1 MQEEQT
7 VSVAESAA
15 AEGAPEGAQA
25 AGEQASEGA
34 QTAGTQAKKHHGFSS
49 KIGFVLAAAGSAV
62 GLGNLWRF
70 PYLAAKY
77 GGGVFILC
85 YIILAATVG
94 ITLLMLEIAIGRKTG
109 KGIIGAFTQLNK
121 KFRWVG
127 FLCLA
132 VPIIIVPYYCVIGG
146 WVVKYIVA
154 FLTGSAGL
162 VEGGGAAVD
171 TSAYFN
177 SFITDP
183 WQPLIFF
190 LIFAAATVLVVVF
203 GVQNGIERIS
213 KVLMPLLAVISL
225 FLMIY
230 VLCQPGALEG
240 LEFLFKPD
248 FSKFGYETLL
258 AALGQ
263 LFYSLSLAMGIMITY
278 GSYMK
283 KEVSV
288 QKSSLQIAICDSAF
302 AIVAATIII
311 PSIFAFSTDAQGAL
325 NNSGPSLMFVQ
336 LPAVFNNLPGG
347 RWIGAV
353 FFVLVFFAALTSSI
367 SLVEAIVAVLRE
379 NLHLKRWVSCCIV
392 FGIVI
397 VLGVLSSL
405 GFGVLS
411 DIKIVMPSG
420 STYQLLDMFDY
431 LSNSILMP
439 IVAILTCILAG
450 YFIDK
455 NLIPDE
461 IGLKRR
467 GGRVYFRVMVR
478 YIAPVCM
485 AIILISGI
493 VFNLVLP
500 PL

>member
-1 MQEEQT
+1 M
-7 VSVAESAA
+7 AESTTPAR
-15 AEGAPEGAQA
+15 
-25 AGEQASEGA
+25 ASWSGKLA
-34 QTAGTQAKKHHGFSS
+34 
-49 KIGFVLAAAGSAV
+49 FVLAAAASAV
-62 GLGNLWRF
+62 GLGSMWRF

-77 GGGVFILC
+77 GGGTFLFVYLVFVFTI
-85 YIILAATVG
+85 G
-94 ITLLMLEIAIGRKTG
+94 IALLLLETALGRHTRQSA
-109 KGIIGAFTQLNK
+109 IGAFKAFGK
-121 KFRWVG
+121 KYAFIG
-127 FLCLA
+127 IFTSA
-132 VPIIIVPYYCVIGG
+132 VPFIIVPYYCVIGG

-347 RWIGAV
+347 QWIGAV

>member
-1 MQEEQT
+1 MQTEQT
-7 VSVAESAA
+7 PVPAAGAETAAGSA
-15 AEGAPEGAQA
+15 PAQA
-25 AGEQASEGA
+25 AAAGGA
-34 QTAGTQAKKHHGFSS
+34 PAAKKHHGFTS

-77 GGGVFILC
+77 GGGIFILC

-109 KGIIGAFTQLNK
+109 KGVLGAFASLNK
-121 KFRWVG
+121 KFKWLG
-127 FLCLA
+127 FICLA

-154 FLTGSAGL
+154 FLGGASGL
-162 VEGGGAAVD
+162 VASGGAAAD
-171 TSAYFN
+171 TNAYFE
-177 SFITDP
+177 SFIADP
-183 WQPLIFF
+183 WQPLLFF
-190 LIFAAATVLVVVF
+190 LIFAAATIFVVVF
-203 GVQNGIERIS
+203 GVQKGIERIS
-213 KVLMPLLAVISL
+213 KVLMPLLAVISVA
-225 FLMIY
+225 LMVY
-230 VLCQPGALEG
+230 VLCQDGALEG
-240 LEFLFKPD
+240 VAYLFTPD
-248 FSKFGYETLL
+248 FSQFGYETLL

-283 KEVSV
+283 KDVSV
-288 QKSSLQIAICDSAF
+288 SKSSLQIAICDSAF

-311 PSIFAFSTDAQGAL
+311 PSVFVAASGDSDAAREAL
-325 NNSGPSLMFVQ
+325 GVSGPSLMFEQ
-336 LPAVFNNLPGG
+336 LPAVFNYLGGVG
-347 RWIGAV
+347 RWIGAA
-353 FFVLVFFAALTSSI
+353 FFILVFFAALTSSI

-379 NLHLKRWVSCCIV
+379 NLHLKRWVACTV
-392 FGIVI
+392 VLGIVI
-397 VLGVLSSL
+397 VLGTISSL

-411 DIKIVMPSG
+411 GAQITLPSG
-420 STYQLLDMFDY
+420 SSYTILDMFDY
-431 LSNSILMP
+431 LANSILMP

-461 IGLKRR
+461 IGLRR
-467 GGRVYFRVMVR
+467 KASRGYFRVMVR

-485 AIILISGI
+485 AVILISGI

>member
-1 MQEEQT
+1 MNVRERIVMQEEQ
-7 VSVAESAA
+7 AKAPGREEAA
-15 AEGAPEGAQA
+15 AAGAE
-25 AGEQASEGA
+25 ASAVQEPV
-34 QTAGTQAKKHHGFSS
+34 KKHHGFTG

-77 GGGVFILC
+77 GGGIFILC

-109 KGIIGAFTQLNK
+109 KGVLGAFAALNK
-121 KFRWVG
+121 KFKWLG

-154 FLTGSAGL
+154 FFGGAAGL
-162 VEGGGAAVD
+162 VGSPGSVD
-171 TSAYFN
+171 TGSYFN
-177 SFITDP
+177 TFIADP

-190 LIFAAATVLVVVF
+190 LIFAAATIFVVVF
-203 GVQNGIERIS
+203 GVQKGIERIS
-213 KVLMPLLAVISL
+213 KVLMPLLAAISI

-230 VLCQPGALEG
+230 VLCQDGALEG
-240 LEFLFKPD
+240 VAYLFTPD
-248 FSKFGYETLL
+248 FSKFSYETLL

-288 QKSSLQIAICDSAF
+288 SKSSLQIAVCDSAF

-311 PSIFAFSTDAQGAL
+311 PSIFAFSASPDAAQGAL
-325 NNSGPSLMFVQ
+325 GTSGPSLMFVQ

-353 FFVLVFFAALTSSI
+353 FFILVFFAALTSSI

-379 NLHLKRWVSCCIV
+379 NLHLKRWVACVVV
-392 FGIVI
+392 FGIVL

-411 DIKIVMPSG
+411 GVKLELPSG
-420 STYQLLDMFDY
+420 SAYQILDLFDY
-431 LSNSILMP
+431 LANSILMP

-455 NLIPDE
+455 NMIPNE
-461 IGLKRR
+461 IGLKKKGTRT
-467 GGRVYFRVMVR
+467 YFRIMVR

-493 VFNLVLP
+493 VFNLILP

>member
-1 MQEEQT
+1 MQEERAA
-7 VSVAESAA
+7 VAEQQAGASSAPQQ
-15 AEGAPEGAQA
+15 GV
-25 AGEQASEGA
+25 
-34 QTAGTQAKKHHGFSS
+34 KKHHGFSG

-77 GGGVFILC
+77 GGGIFILC

-94 ITLLMLEIAIGRKTG
+94 ITLLMLEIAIGRNTG
-109 KGIIGAFTQLNK
+109 KGVLGAFAALNK
-121 KFRWVG
+121 KFKWLG
-127 FLCLA
+127 FLCLV
-132 VPIIIVPYYCVIGG
+132 VPVIIVPYYCVIGG

-154 FLTGSAGL
+154 FLGGASGL
-162 VEGGGAAVD
+162 VASGGAAVD
-171 TSAYFN
+171 TDAYFT
-177 SFITDP
+177 SFIADP
-183 WQPLIFF
+183 WQPLVFF
-190 LIFAAATVLVVVF
+190 LIFAAATIFVVVF
-203 GVQNGIERIS
+203 GVQKGIERIS
-213 KVLMPLLAVISL
+213 KVLMPLLAVISVA
-225 FLMIY
+225 LMVY
-230 VLCQPGALEG
+230 VLCQDGALEG
-240 LEFLFKPD
+240 VAYLFTPD
-248 FSKFGYETLL
+248 FSQFGYETLL

-283 KEVSV
+283 KDVSV
-288 QKSSLQIAICDSAF
+288 PKSSLQIAICDSAF

-311 PSIFAFSTDAQGAL
+311 PSVFVAASGDSDAAREAL
-325 NNSGPSLMFVQ
+325 GVSGPSLMFEQ
-336 LPAVFNNLPGG
+336 LPAVFNDLGGVG
-347 RWIGAV
+347 RWIGAA
-353 FFVLVFFAALTSSI
+353 FFILVFFAALTSSI

-379 NLHLKRWVSCCIV
+379 NLHLKRWVACTV
-392 FGIVI
+392 VLGIVI
-397 VLGVLSSL
+397 VLGTISSL

-411 DIKIVMPSG
+411 GAQITLPSG
-420 STYQLLDMFDY
+420 SSYTILDMFDY
-431 LSNSILMP
+431 LANSILMP

-461 IGLKRR
+461 IGLRR
-467 GGRVYFRVMVR
+467 KASRGYFRVMVR

-485 AIILISGI
+485 AVILISGI

>member
-1 MQEEQT
+1 MNEDQTPLVGDIAEE
-7 VSVAESAA
+7 APA
-15 AEGAPEGAQA
+15 AEKTGG
-25 AGEQASEGA
+25 AGEQSG
-34 QTAGTQAKKHHGFSS
+34 KKHGGFTG
-49 KIGFVLAAAGSAV
+49 KLGFVLAAAGSAV

-70 PYLAAKY
+70 PYLAAQY
-77 GGGVFILC
+77 GGGMFLLC
-85 YIILAATVG
+85 YVVLAVTFG
-94 ITLLMLEIAIGRKTG
+94 FCLLVLEIAIGRKTG
-109 KGIIGAFTQLNK
+109 KGVIGAFASLNK
-121 KFRWVG
+121 KFKWFG
-127 FLCLA
+127 FVCLV
-132 VPIIIVPYYCVIGG
+132 VPIIIVPYYSVIGG
-146 WVVKYIVA
+146 WVLKYMWA
-154 FLTGSAGL
+154 FLIGDM
-162 VEGGGAAVD
+162 GGFTDPGAAGD
-171 TSAYFN
+171 YFAA
-177 SFITDP
+177 FTGAT
-183 WQPLIFF
+183 WEPLIFF
-190 LIFAAATVLVVVF
+190 LIFAAATIFVVVF
-203 GVQNGIERIS
+203 GVQKGIERVS
-213 KVLMPLLAVISL
+213 KILMPLLAVL
-225 FLMIY
+225 AVFLVVY
-230 VLCQPGALEG
+230 ACCQPGALDG
-240 LEFLFKPD
+240 LKKLFIPD
-248 FSKFGYETLL
+248 FGDFTYETLL

-263 LFYSLSLAMGIMITY
+263 LLYSMSLAMCIMITY

-311 PSIFAFSTDAQGAL
+311 PSIFAFSADAQGAL

-347 RWIGAV
+347 QWIGAV

-461 IGLKRR
+461 IGLKRK

>member
-1 MQEEQT
+1 MQTEQT
-7 VSVAESAA
+7 PVPAAGAETAAGSA
-15 AEGAPEGAQA
+15 PAQA
-25 AGEQASEGA
+25 AAAGGA
-34 QTAGTQAKKHHGFSS
+34 PAAKKHHGFTS

-77 GGGVFILC
+77 GGGIFILC

-109 KGIIGAFTQLNK
+109 KGVLGAFAALNK
-121 KFRWVG
+121 KFKWLG
-127 FLCLA
+127 FLCLV
-132 VPIIIVPYYCVIGG
+132 VPVIIVPYYCVIGG

-154 FLTGSAGL
+154 FLGGDSGL
-162 VEGGGAAVD
+162 VASGGAAAD
-171 TSAYFN
+171 TNAYFE
-177 SFITDP
+177 SFIADP
-183 WQPLIFF
+183 WQPLVFF
-190 LIFAAATVLVVVF
+190 LIFAAATIFVVVF
-203 GVQNGIERIS
+203 GVQKGIERIS
-213 KVLMPLLAVISL
+213 KVLMPLLAVISVG
-225 FLMIY
+225 LMIY
-230 VLCQPGALEG
+230 VLCQKGALEG
-240 LEFLFKPD
+240 VAYLFTPD
-248 FSKFGYETLL
+248 FSQFGYETLL

-283 KEVSV
+283 KDVSV
-288 QKSSLQIAICDSAF
+288 PKSSLQIAICDSAF

-311 PSIFAFSTDAQGAL
+311 PSVFVAASGNSDAAREAL
-325 NNSGPSLMFVQ
+325 GVSGPSLMFEQ
-336 LPAVFNNLPGG
+336 LPAVFNKLGGVG
-347 RWIGAV
+347 RWIGAA
-353 FFVLVFFAALTSSI
+353 FFILVFFAALTSSI

-379 NLHLKRWVSCCIV
+379 NLHLKRWVACTV
-392 FGIVI
+392 VLGIVI
-397 VLGVLSSL
+397 VLGTISSL

-411 DIKIVMPSG
+411 GAQITLPSG
-420 STYQLLDMFDY
+420 SSYTILDMFDY
-431 LSNSILMP
+431 LANSILMP

-461 IGLKRR
+461 IGLRR
-467 GGRVYFRVMVR
+467 KASRGYFRVMVR

-485 AIILISGI
+485 AVILISGI

>member
-1 MQEEQT
+1 MNVRERIVMQEEQAKAPGT
-7 VSVAESAA
+7 EAAAGAESSVAQE
-15 AEGAPEGAQA
+15 PV
-25 AGEQASEGA
+25 
-34 QTAGTQAKKHHGFSS
+34 KKHHGFTG
-49 KIGFVLAAAGSAV
+49 KIGFVLAASGSAV

-77 GGGVFILC
+77 GGGIFILC

-109 KGIIGAFTQLNK
+109 KGVLGAFAALNK
-121 KFRWVG
+121 KFKWLG

-154 FLTGSAGL
+154 FFGGAAGL
-162 VEGGGAAVD
+162 VGSPGSVD
-171 TSAYFN
+171 TGAYFN
-177 SFITDP
+177 TFIADP

-190 LIFAAATVLVVVF
+190 LIFAAATIFVVVF
-203 GVQNGIERIS
+203 GVQKGIERIS
-213 KVLMPLLAVISL
+213 KVLMPLLAAISI

-230 VLCQPGALEG
+230 VLCQDGALEG
-240 LEFLFKPD
+240 VAYLFTPD
-248 FSKFGYETLL
+248 FSKFSYETLL

-288 QKSSLQIAICDSAF
+288 SKSSLQIAICDSAF

-311 PSIFAFSTDAQGAL
+311 PSIFAFSASPDAAQDAL
-325 NNSGPSLMFVQ
+325 GTSGPSLMFVQ

-353 FFVLVFFAALTSSI
+353 FFILVFFAALTSSI

-379 NLHLKRWVSCCIV
+379 NLHLKRWVACVVV
-392 FGIVI
+392 FGIVL

-411 DIKIVMPSG
+411 GVKLELPSG
-420 STYQLLDMFDY
+420 SAYQILDIFDY
-431 LSNSILMP
+431 LANSILMP
-439 IVAILTCILAG
+439 VVAILTCILAG

-461 IGLKRR
+461 IGLKKQSSRA
-467 GGRVYFRVMVR
+467 YFRIMVR

-493 VFNLVLP
+493 VFNLILP

>member
-7 VSVAESAA
+7 AV
-15 AEGAPEGAQA
+15 PA
-25 AGEQASEGA
+25 AGAETAAGSAPA
-34 QTAGTQAKKHHGFSS
+34 QTAAAGSAPAAKKHHGFTG

-77 GGGVFILC
+77 GGGIFILC

-109 KGIIGAFTQLNK
+109 KGVLGAFASLNK
-121 KFRWVG
+121 KFKWLG
-127 FLCLA
+127 FICLA

-154 FLTGSAGL
+154 FFAGSAGL
-162 VEGGGAAVD
+162 VEGAGAAVD

-177 SFITDP
+177 TFISDP

-203 GVQNGIERIS
+203 GVQKGIERIS
-213 KVLMPLLAVISL
+213 KVLMPLLAVISVA
-225 FLMIY
+225 LMVY
-230 VLCQPGALEG
+230 VLCQDGALEG
-240 LEFLFKPD
+240 VAYLFTPD
-248 FSKFGYETLL
+248 FSQFGYETLL

-283 KEVSV
+283 KDVSV
-288 QKSSLQIAICDSAF
+288 PKSSLQIAICDSAF

-311 PSIFAFSTDAQGAL
+311 PSVFVAASGDSDAAREAL
-325 NNSGPSLMFVQ
+325 GVSGPSLMFEQ
-336 LPAVFNNLPGG
+336 LPAVFNDLGGVG
-347 RWIGAV
+347 RWIGAA
-353 FFVLVFFAALTSSI
+353 FFILVFFAALTSSI

-379 NLHLKRWVSCCIV
+379 NLHLKRWVACTV
-392 FGIVI
+392 VLGIVI
-397 VLGVLSSL
+397 VLGTISSL

-411 DIKIVMPSG
+411 GAQVTLPSG
-420 STYQLLDMFDY
+420 SSYTILDMFDY
-431 LSNSILMP
+431 LANSILMP

-461 IGLKRR
+461 IGLRR
-467 GGRVYFRVMVR
+467 KASRGYFRVMVR

-485 AIILISGI
+485 AVILISGI

>member
-1 MQEEQT
+1 MQTEQT
-7 VSVAESAA
+7 PVPAAGAETAAGSA
-15 AEGAPEGAQA
+15 PAQA
-25 AGEQASEGA
+25 AAAGGA
-34 QTAGTQAKKHHGFSS
+34 PAAKKHHGFTS

-77 GGGVFILC
+77 GGGIFILC

-109 KGIIGAFTQLNK
+109 KGVLGAFASLNK
-121 KFRWVG
+121 KFKWLG
-127 FLCLA
+127 FICLA

-154 FLTGSAGL
+154 FFAGSAGL
-162 VEGGGAAVD
+162 VEGAGAAVD

-177 SFITDP
+177 TFISDP

-203 GVQNGIERIS
+203 GVQKGIERIS
-213 KVLMPLLAVISL
+213 KVLMPLLAVISVG
-225 FLMIY
+225 LMIY
-230 VLCQPGALEG
+230 VLCQDGALEG
-240 LEFLFKPD
+240 VAYLFTPD
-248 FSKFGYETLL
+248 FSQFGYETLL

-283 KEVSV
+283 KDVSV
-288 QKSSLQIAICDSAF
+288 PKSSLQIAICDSAF

-311 PSIFAFSTDAQGAL
+311 PSIFAFSADPDGAL
-325 NNSGPSLMFVQ
+325 SASGPSLMFVQ

-347 RWIGAV
+347 RWIGAA
-353 FFVLVFFAALTSSI
+353 FFILVFFAALTSSI

-379 NLHLKRWVSCCIV
+379 NLHLKRWVACTV
-392 FGIVI
+392 VLGIVI
-397 VLGVLSSL
+397 VLGTISSL

-411 DIKIVMPSG
+411 GAQITLPSG
-420 STYQLLDMFDY
+420 SSYTILDMFDY
-431 LSNSILMP
+431 LANSILMP

-461 IGLKRR
+461 IGLRR
-467 GGRVYFRVMVR
+467 KASRGYFRVMVR

-485 AIILISGI
+485 AVILISGI

>member
-1 MQEEQT
+1 MQTEQT
-7 VSVAESAA
+7 PVPAAGAETAAGSA
-15 AEGAPEGAQA
+15 PAQA
-25 AGEQASEGA
+25 AAAGGA
-34 QTAGTQAKKHHGFSS
+34 PAAKKHHGFSG

-77 GGGVFILC
+77 GGGIFILC

-109 KGIIGAFTQLNK
+109 KGVLGAFASLNK
-121 KFRWVG
+121 KFKWLG
-127 FLCLA
+127 FICLA

-154 FLTGSAGL
+154 FFAGSAGL
-162 VEGGGAAVD
+162 VEGAGAAVD

-177 SFITDP
+177 TFISDP

-203 GVQNGIERIS
+203 GVQKGIERIS
-213 KVLMPLLAVISL
+213 KVLMPLLAVISVG
-225 FLMIY
+225 LMIY
-230 VLCQPGALEG
+230 VLCQEGALEG
-240 LEFLFKPD
+240 VAYLFTPD
-248 FSKFGYETLL
+248 FSKFSYETLL

-283 KEVSV
+283 KEVSIP
-288 QKSSLQIAICDSAF
+288 KSSMQIAICDSAF

-311 PSIFAFSTDAQGAL
+311 PSIFAFSADPDGAL
-325 NNSGPSLMFVQ
+325 SASGPSLMFVQ

-347 RWIGAV
+347 RWIGAA
-353 FFVLVFFAALTSSI
+353 FFILVFFAALTSSI

-379 NLHLKRWVSCCIV
+379 NLHLKRWVACTV
-392 FGIVI
+392 VLGIVI
-397 VLGVLSSL
+397 VLGTISSL

-411 DIKIVMPSG
+411 GAQITLPSG
-420 STYQLLDMFDY
+420 SSYTILDMFDY
-431 LSNSILMP
+431 LANSILMP

-461 IGLKRR
+461 IGLRR
-467 GGRVYFRVMVR
+467 KASRGYFRVMVR

-485 AIILISGI
+485 AVILISGI

>member
-1 MQEEQT
+1 M
-7 VSVAESAA
+7 
-15 AEGAPEGAQA
+15 
-25 AGEQASEGA
+25 
-34 QTAGTQAKKHHGFSS
+34 
-49 KIGFVLAAAGSAV
+49 
-62 GLGNLWRF
+62 GLGAIWKF
-70 PYLAAKY
+70 PYLVGSN
-77 GGGVFILC
+77 GGSAFLFPF
-85 YIILAATVG
+85 IILTFTIGLVLLIAELTVG
-94 ITLLMLEIAIGRKTG
+94 RAGAGCIVTAFRKLGGKHWGRAGYLGVVT
-109 KGIIGAFTQLNK
+109 
-121 KFRWVG
+121 G
-127 FLCLA
+127 FLVLSFYSA
-132 VPIIIVPYYCVIGG
+132 IGG
-146 WVVKYIVA
+146 WTIAYFVNACLGSGLVA
-154 FLTGSAGL
+154 DQAQLGAHFASISGDPELAIGYQALFLFLTAW
-162 VEGGGAAVD
+162 VV
-171 TSAYFN
+171 AYDI
-177 SFITDP
+177 SK
-183 WQPLIFF
+183 
-190 LIFAAATVLVVVF
+190 
-203 GVQNGIERIS
+203 GIERIS
-213 KVLMPLLAVISL
+213 KVLMPILAVISV

-240 LEFLFKPD
+240 VEFLFKPD
-248 FSKFGYETLL
+248 FSEFGYETLL

-311 PSIFAFSTDAQGAL
+311 PSIFAFSADAQGAL
-325 NNSGPSLMFVQ
+325 DNSGPSLMFVQ

-347 RWIGAV
+347 QWIGAV

-461 IGLKRR
+461 IGLKRK

>member
-15 AEGAPEGAQA
+15 AEGTQA
-25 AGEQASEGA
+25 APAGA
-34 QTAGTQAKKHHGFSS
+34 QAKKHHGFSS

-132 VPIIIVPYYCVIGG
+132 VPVIIVPYYCVIGG

-162 VEGGGAAVD
+162 VEGGGAVD

-213 KVLMPLLAVISL
+213 KVLMPLLAVISV

-248 FSKFGYETLL
+248 FSEFGYETLL

-288 QKSSLQIAICDSAF
+288 RKSSLQIAICDSAF

-311 PSIFAFSTDAQGAL
+311 PSIFAFSSDAQGAL

-347 RWIGAV
+347 QWIGAV
-353 FFVLVFFAALTSSI
+353 FFILVFFAALTSSI

-439 IVAILTCILAG
+439 VVAILTCILAG

-467 GGRVYFRVMVR
+467 GGRVYFRVMLR